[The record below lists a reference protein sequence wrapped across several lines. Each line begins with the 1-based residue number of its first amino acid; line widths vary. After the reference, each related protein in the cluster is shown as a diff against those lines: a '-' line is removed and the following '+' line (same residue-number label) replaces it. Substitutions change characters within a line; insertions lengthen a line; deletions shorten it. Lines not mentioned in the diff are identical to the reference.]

1 MAETVNRQYQ
11 LYHPKWYRPRMP
23 IFWWLEKLSYVKF
36 ITREMTSLAVG
47 YTAVV
52 LLLQVAALGR
62 GPEAYGRFVGFLE
75 TPVAVILHVVVLVFL
90 LFHSFT
96 WLSLAPKAIVLHMGK
111 RRVPDAVILAAHYL
125 AWLAVT
131 GLLIWYLTS

>member
-1 MAETVNRQYQ
+1 MGETVNRQYQ
-11 LYHPKWYRPRMP
+11 LYHPKWHRARIP

-62 GPEAYGRFVGFLE
+62 GPEAYGRFVRFLE
-75 TPVAVILHVVVLVFL
+75 HPVAVILHLAVLASL

-96 WLSLAPKAIVLHMGK
+96 WLSLAPKAMVLHVGK
-111 RRVPDAVILAAHYL
+111 RRVPDAAILAAHYL
-125 AWLAVT
+125 AWLAAT
-131 GLLIWYLTS
+131 GLVIWYLTS

>member
-1 MAETVNRQYQ
+1 MAETVNRPYQ
-11 LYHPKWYRPRMP
+11 LYHPKWHRPRMP

-52 LLLQVAALGR
+52 LLLQIAALGR
-62 GPEAYGRFVGFLE
+62 GPEAYGRFVRVLE
-75 TPVAVILHVVVLVFL
+75 TPVVVILHVVVLVFL

-96 WLSLAPKAIVLHMGK
+96 WLSLAPKAMVLHVGK
-111 RRVPDAVILAAHYL
+111 RRLPDSAILAAHYL